1 MARVERAL
9 ISVSDKTGIVE
20 FARALAQREVQILS
34 TGGTA
39 KLLREAGLTMVEVSS
54 HTGFPE
60 MMDGRLKT
68 LHPKVHGG
76 LLGRRDVDAEAM
88 RAHGIAPIDLLVV
101 NLYPFEQTVARPE
114 CTLAEAIENIDIGGP
129 AMLRAAAKNH
139 AFVGVLVDAA
149 DYPRVIAEM
158 DANAGALGDELR
170 FDLAVKAFEQTPDP
184 YQAMREVFRVLKP
197 GSKLRVQFESYDR
210 LEKPLTERGFLTDA
224 DDILGYHYVL
234 QHRRPAWERSYMVK
248 FEPTPEMRDEFRKL
262 GELVERLG
270 DNPAQNPELGMQ
282 FLERNQERV
291 SGASWYEL
299 EHFTSL
305 TLKESL
311 EEVGFVNVRVAWS
324 CASLAG
330 AMWSR
335 VRSSDLTS
343 EQMRDVLKGLA
354 DVTARI
360 DAPAG
365 LGEPVVATRP
375 R

>member
-1 MARVERAL
+1 MAKKYTVLETWIVNETKPVESNSAEQTYNRLETPPDGGLPFFDEAQDL
-9 ISVSDKTGIVE
+9 NDELHFREEAEVCDFGAHLFGAENVLDIGSGFGWPLLRLSKVFSRLTGIDAS
-20 FARALAQREVQILS
+20 AR
-34 TGGTA
+34 
-39 KLLREAGLTMVEVSS
+39 
-54 HTGFPE
+54 
-60 MMDGRLKT
+60 
-68 LHPKVHGG
+68 
-76 LLGRRDVDAEAM
+76 
-88 RAHGIAPIDLLVV
+88 
-101 NLYPFEQTVARPE
+101 
-114 CTLAEAIENIDIGGP
+114 
-129 AMLRAAAKNH
+129 
-139 AFVGVLVDAA
+139 
-149 DYPRVIAEM
+149 RVKACA
-158 DANAGALGDELR
+158 ANAERLGVTNVCVKYMNATELGFEDGSFDGAV
-170 FDLAVKAFEQTPDP
+170 AVKAFEQTPDP

-197 GSKLRVQFESYDR
+197 GSKLRVHFESYDR
-210 LEKPLTERGFLTDA
+210 LEKPLTERVFLTDA

-335 VRSSDLTS
+335 VRGSDLTS